1 MSWWTVAF
9 QALGSALSS
18 SSSSR
23 SNSRQQADNDRRNAE
38 MSAAQQRNLAMW
50 MRGNELEDRRY
61 RQEAMGNYAQFS
73 TLQGVERVP
82 YSSTTPTPIAL
93 PTPVD
98 PRNRP
103 RNGQQGPM
111 FYT

>member
-9 QALGSALSS
+9 QALGSALS

-82 YSSTTPTPIAL
+82 YSSTAPTPIAL